1 MPFNCN
7 DCFAC
12 VKNCPTNA
20 LSIGRPMNTLK
31 CISYLTIEKR
41 SILNE
46 DEGKMIGDWI
56 FGCDLCSNVC
66 PPKEKL
72 IQEFL

>member
-31 CISYLTIEKR
+31 CISYLTIEKY
-41 SILNE
+41 I
-46 DEGKMIGDWI
+46 K
-56 FGCDLCSNVC
+56 
-66 PPKEKL
+66 
-72 IQEFL
+72 